1 MTEGNREKISC
12 LVDGELERS
21 GCDFLVRRMAS
32 DEELTRHW
40 RSYHVIRACMQR
52 EFNGHLGLAERVA
65 ACIDQEA
72 PLGASGPSRSWLKPL
87 AGAAIA
93 ASVAVVALIGMN
105 ASVMEQNQ
113 TQRLVSEPGFVSQS
127 NPLDRPFNQP
137 LVPVSLSEPSPADRQ
152 RINSYLLRHTQA
164 AGGAG
169 FTSYVPIVVGA
180 GRMAPHES
188 QRQGAAELIDAR
200 ER

>member
-32 DEELTRHW
+32 DEELTCYW
-40 RSYHVIRACMQR
+40 RRYHVIRACMQR
-52 EFNGHLGLAERVA
+52 EFSGNLGLAERVA
-65 ACIDQEA
+65 ALVDNETPVTTA
-72 PLGASGPSRSWLKPL
+72 AKSRVWLRPL

-105 ASVMEQNQ
+105 SSVLEQNHSQ
-113 TQRLVSEPGFVSQS
+113 EAVSQSGFVSRS

-169 FTSYVPIVVGA
+169 FTSYVPIVVSA
-180 GRMAPHES
+180 RRVTPDES
-188 QRQGAAELIDAR
+188 QQQGSVQPAVVE